1 MTQTPT
7 KTQFPD
13 PAESPWENPD
23 NGLTY
28 KWNGWGWDIATS
40 DDPADPDEPK
50 PEGLRYRY
58 KAVNYGDFA
67 DVAGTI
73 GIATGPDDGDV
84 DTAPLI
90 ALSAIN
96 FDAPDLA
103 GSASPGFS
111 ENQHE
116 LFICAL
122 DKDTGVEGTF
132 RVQLKD
138 GGQKGHR
145 KGFVNANS
153 WYSTPDNINI
163 EVGSEIELIFAPIAK
178 AALEDSGVE
187 IHEGLPDEPYE
198 EGDLYFDVSDDELTL
213 YIYVGG
219 DWVPAA
225 PPVSLDGIENDLLSL
240 QEANNDVK
248 RQLAYHTVEAQKT
261 DLKILDLEEST
272 KALEKTTEELHENQE
287 AHAAQIDYNA
297 RENTKLRS
305 RIGDV
310 EHTVQSLEGSS
321 PRRVFRFEWMG
332 FGQSKPQNQAEF
344 DQRKGKAWS
353 EYSSEDKWINIHA
366 EDQDGNL
373 LVLPNFAKSYA
384 SMPIALCEEGATGD
398 PTKDPKVLIDGRAAP
413 IISDID
419 QSEREKTGNFQ
430 GIDARYFDAYVM
442 HLTSSISKLKKNKI
456 YTLTFGLPL

>member
-1 MTQTPT
+1 MTSS
-7 KTQFPD
+7 KSVREIAFPD
-13 PAESPWENPD
+13 PTAEGFDPKVPFEAP
-23 NGLTY
+23 NGTSYL
-28 KWNGWGWDIATS
+28 WNGWGWDVVPKGVGGGDGGSSEPDPRLPYLIETDKVTRSTKEVRDQGPEIDLVDAEGNYSNVKFEARNGVVASSTPS
-40 DDPADPDEPK
+40 SIVIDGTEEQEAREAADNALNELITQQAEKFEEDQERQDDAIKEAAKLWANDDPPPDET
-50 PEGLRYRY
+50 Y
-58 KAVNYGDFA
+58 DFWFCT
-67 DVAGTI
+67 DE
-73 GIATGPDDGDV
+73 DD
-84 DTAPLI
+84 
-90 ALSAIN
+90 
-96 FDAPDLA
+96 
-103 GSASPGFS
+103 
-111 ENQHE
+111 
-116 LFICAL
+116 
-122 DKDTGVEGTF
+122 
-132 RVQLKD
+132 
-138 GGQKGHR
+138 
-145 KGFVNANS
+145 
-153 WYSTPDNINI
+153 
-163 EVGSEIELIFAPIAK
+163 
-178 AALEDSGVE
+178 
-187 IHEGLPDEPYE
+187 
-198 EGDLYFDVSDDELTL
+198 LTL
-213 YIYVGG
+213 YVPMGG
-219 DWVPAA
+219 DWVPAS
-225 PPVSLDGIENDLLSL
+225 PPVSTEGLANDVVML

-248 RQLAYHTVEAQKT
+248 RQLAYQTVEAQKA
-261 DLKILDLEEST
+261 DGKILDLEDSTKELQGQT